1 MNESNEI
8 ERKSNQDDSTR
19 ASGEVSASADPQQP
33 PQRHCPCTIVAE
45 GAEEELLLGA
55 RVVPLVC
62 VCVVPRSVSRNP
74 TESDQRNKGGSMS
87 GGGTFAE
94 TSPLPLTS
102 VEEMLPFHE
111 ELPSW
116 YC

>member
-1 MNESNEI
+1 M
-8 ERKSNQDDSTR
+8 
-19 ASGEVSASADPQQP
+19 
-33 PQRHCPCTIVAE
+33 
-45 GAEEELLLGA
+45 

-62 VCVVPRSVSRNP
+62 VSVVPRSVSRNP
-74 TESDQRNKGGSMS
+74 SRTVQRRKNCTMS

>member
-1 MNESNEI
+1 M
-8 ERKSNQDDSTR
+8 
-19 ASGEVSASADPQQP
+19 
-33 PQRHCPCTIVAE
+33 
-45 GAEEELLLGA
+45 

-62 VCVVPRSVSRNP
+62 VSAVPRSVSRNASR
-74 TESDQRNKGGSMS
+74 TGNGAKDCRMS

>member
-1 MNESNEI
+1 M
-8 ERKSNQDDSTR
+8 
-19 ASGEVSASADPQQP
+19 
-33 PQRHCPCTIVAE
+33 
-45 GAEEELLLGA
+45 
-55 RVVPLVC
+55 C
-62 VCVVPRSVSRNP
+62 VCGAAERVPERIADRP
-74 TESDQRNKGGSMS
+74 KDCTMS